1 MMYDYTIDANAR
13 KNIKTARAWIDKVK
27 KDRALSRSKKIWAIF
42 FMARRAQSQGKKRMV
57 LLFKKA
63 MQELRQEAMDEFMR
77 DK

>member
-27 KDRALSRSKKIWAIF
+27 KDPALSRSKKGWAIF

-63 MQELRQEAMDEFMR
+63 MQELRQEALDEFMR